1 MAWSTSA
8 LASETSASVAGE
20 EGKDELDPGLD
31 ATEGLTARTRWGE
44 PGVDLDRT
52 SAPSCP
58 KRGSGRRA
66 FLVGRLGHA
75 TGCPTQASV
84 ISYASRGERITT
96 AVSWERRAA

>member
-1 MAWSTSA
+1 VIEGAA
-8 LASETSASVAGE
+8 HGDAGE
-20 EGKDELDPGLD
+20 EGQDELDPAHD
-31 ATEGLTARTRWGE
+31 ATEGLTARTYPVGE
-44 PGVDLDRT
+44 LGVDLDRT

-58 KRGSGRRA
+58 KRGGGRGA

-84 ISYASRGERITT
+84 ISYAGRGERITT